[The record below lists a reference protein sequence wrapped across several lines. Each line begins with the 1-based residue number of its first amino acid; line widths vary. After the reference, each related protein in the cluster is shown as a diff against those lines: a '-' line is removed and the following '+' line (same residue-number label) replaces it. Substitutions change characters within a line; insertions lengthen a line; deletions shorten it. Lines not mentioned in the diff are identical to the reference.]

1 MVSKLF
7 FRLVKYKNILKTNNR
22 YIFLIAM
29 LTSEY
34 PYCEGK
40 EYKSVCVEVS
50 PLVKLH
56 TGCRP
61 KVFLEKG
68 SVMDISL
75 WISQKLLRNIF

>member
-1 MVSKLF
+1 M
-7 FRLVKYKNILKTNNR
+7 
-22 YIFLIAM
+22 AM

-40 EYKSVCVEVS
+40 KYKSVCVEVS

-56 TGCRP
+56 TACRP

-75 WISQKLLRNIF
+75 WI